1 MQKTGRSKARKGKK
15 KHLERKNEPLE
26 KYYIHRKK
34 KEWNDNR
41 LSSAPPTS

>member
-1 MQKTGRSKARKGKK
+1 MQKTRPEQKREKKK

-34 KEWNDNR
+34 EIDKKME
-41 LSSAPPTS
+41 